1 MPIPSMGDILLPVLR
16 LLAGSAHNAKTC
28 LPGLQQEFAISE
40 AEMAELIPSGFRGRV
55 FDRADWAIFHLMKAG
70 LVDRTGRGIYATSPA
85 GKAVLAKGQ
94 PFGWPDM
101 TAMPQYRAAIQ
112 KSAPDKET
120 RDDLPVTSAQQSP
133 AVQSAEDVTPEE
145 EMRRAFLQLNVALEI
160 DLLDRLHTMHPVRFE
175 RLILD
180 LLKAMGYG
188 AGSFGKH
195 EMTKTSGDGGI
206 DGIIHE
212 DALGL
217 DAVYIQAKRYQADSK
232 VGRPAIQ
239 QFIGSLTGEG
249 ATKGVFVTTSDFSAE
264 ARGYLAK
271 VQHRVVLIGGTEL
284 ARLMIRHGVG
294 VRDRVAYVIR
304 SVDED
309 YFADPEG

>member
-1 MPIPSMGDILLPVLR
+1 MPIPSMGEFLLPCLR
-16 LLAGSAHNAKTC
+16 ELAGEARNTRDC
-28 LPGLQQEFAISE
+28 LPALQREFALT
-40 AEMAELIPSGFRGRV
+40 ADEMAEVLKSGTRTRV
-55 FDRADWAIFHLMKAG
+55 FDRADWAVFHLMKAG
-70 LVDRTGRGIYATSPA
+70 LVDRPARGVYTASPQGRAWLASGNALDLRILKAIPAYQAAMAEAAQKEDGDRAEPSPRT
-85 GKAVLAKGQ
+85 
-94 PFGWPDM
+94 PSDI
-101 TAMPQYRAAIQ
+101 AA
-112 KSAPDKET
+112 D
-120 RDDLPVTSAQQSP
+120 
-133 AVQSAEDVTPEE
+133 TPEDMIE
-145 EMRRAFLQLNVALEI
+145 RAQKDMEAALAENLLQ
-160 DLLDRLHTMHPVRFE
+160 RLYDMHPVRFE

-188 AGSFGKH
+188 SGTFGKH

-217 DAVYIQAKRYQADSK
+217 DAVYIQAKRYQAETK

-271 VQHRVVLIGGTEL
+271 VQHRVVLIGGREL

-309 YFADPEG
+309 YFTDPEG